1 VPGKSKLSTV
11 VQQGLRL
18 DRAIRLVWAG
28 APGWSTLNL
37 VLVVAQGLLPLA
49 GLYLLKRIIDTLQAA
64 MAAPSG
70 TASFRLVLV
79 WVAAAAV
86 VALVTALVRALAEL
100 AGQAQSLV
108 LTDQLTGILHGQSV
122 AVDLEYY
129 EDARYYD
136 TLHRAQGD
144 AISRPISIVNRLIQ
158 VGQSAISLIGVA
170 GLLIAFNP
178 WLALVLLLVA
188 LPGAQV
194 RLIYSRRQFA
204 FEQEQTKQERRS
216 WYYHWILT
224 NSFFA
229 KELRLFGLGPLF
241 RNRFRDMRQAL
252 RTGRLAL
259 TRRRTLFG
267 LLAQSGATLA
277 VFGSLAYIAYR
288 TYKGSVTIGSL
299 VMYYSAFQLAVGSF
313 SSVLQGFAGLYED
326 GLFLSNLYKFL
337 DLQPKIQAPP
347 RPIPVPA
354 RFAKGIAFRDVGF
367 AYPGSS
373 RHVLEKVNLTIAPG
387 QVIALVGENG
397 SGKTTLVK
405 LLCRLYDPDQGKVTL
420 DDIDLRQLDPDK
432 WRSRIGVILQDYVQ
446 YQLPV
451 WENIW
456 LGNVEVEPDRQRII
470 EAARRSGVDAVIR
483 RLAQG
488 YDTPLGCWF
497 EEEGTEISIGEWQKV
512 ALARA
517 FMREAEL
524 VVLDEPTSA
533 LDALAEAE
541 LFKHFR
547 QVLQGRSA
555 VLISHRFSTV
565 QMADYIYVLD
575 QGRICEHGTHR
586 ELLERGG
593 LYARFYLA
601 QAAPYQGA

>member
-601 QAAPYQGA
+601 QAAPYQGD

>member
-1 VPGKSKLSTV
+1 
-11 VQQGLRL
+11 
-18 DRAIRLVWAG
+18 
-28 APGWSTLNL
+28 
-37 VLVVAQGLLPLA
+37 
-49 GLYLLKRIIDTLQAA
+49 
-64 MAAPSG
+64 
-70 TASFRLVLV
+70 
-79 WVAAAAV
+79 
-86 VALVTALVRALAEL
+86 
-100 AGQAQSLV
+100 
-108 LTDQLTGILHGQSV
+108 HGQSV